1 MKPLSNPK
9 VHDAFSVC
17 LLILCWCSFAQ
28 AQAPVRAIVA
38 APYSPQLKVGDKV
51 VGGWSTMECL
61 IERTQGDW
69 AWIHTEDGKEGW
81 VRSSEVVPLA
91 KAIDYFTQKIEADPR
106 NAGWRQTRAV
116 AYQRQG
122 KLDEAIADITAA
134 INLAPADLEHYYNA
148 RGNFYLQKKDYD
160 RALADYNQSLRLRPD
175 NAYAWNNAGVARRAK
190 GDYDKAI
197 ENTTRAISI
206 DPAYPNAYDS
216 RARAWADKRDDDRAM
231 ADYAKAIQLDPEFL
245 DAYFGRAA
253 LWEAKGEYAKA
264 RADLDHCVQIDP
276 DEADAHNGLAW
287 LLATCPDDQ
296 TRDGGRAVAE
306 AQKACEL
313 SSWEDMNAI
322 DTLAAAFAE
331 AGDFD
336 QAVEYARRAIELAP
350 EHKKSA
356 YEERLQLY
364 RQKKPFRRT
373 ADSDDGC

>member
-1 MKPLSNPK
+1 MHL
-9 VHDAFSVC
+9 AARVC
-17 LLILCWCSFAQ
+17 LLILCCCSLAQ
-28 AQAPVRAIVA
+28 AQAPVRAMVA
-38 APYSPQLKVGDKV
+38 AAYSPQLKVGDQV
-51 VGGWSTMECL
+51 VGTWNTMECL

-81 VRSSEVVPLA
+81 VRSYEVVPLA
-91 KAIDYFTQKIEADPR
+91 KAVEFFTQKIAAEPG
-106 NAGWRQTRAV
+106 NVGWRQTRAV
-116 AYQRQG
+116 AYERQG
-122 KLDEAIADITAA
+122 KLDQAIADITEA

-197 ENTTRAISI
+197 ENITRAISI

-216 RARAWADKRDDDRAM
+216 RARAWADQRDYDWAL
-231 ADYAKAIQLDPEFL
+231 ADYAKAIQLDPKFL

-253 LWEAKGEYAKA
+253 VWEAKGEYAKA
-264 RADLDHCVQIDP
+264 RADLEHCVQIDP

-296 TRDGGRAVAE
+296 TRDGQRAIEE
-306 AQKACEL
+306 AQKACGL
-313 SSWEDMNAI
+313 SAWEDVNAI
-322 DTLAAAFAE
+322 DTLAAAYAE

-336 QAVEYARRAIELAP
+336 QAVEYAQRAIEKVP
-350 EHKKSA
+350 EHKKAA
-356 YEERLQLY
+356 YEERLNLY

-373 ADSDDGC
+373 AESGGENG